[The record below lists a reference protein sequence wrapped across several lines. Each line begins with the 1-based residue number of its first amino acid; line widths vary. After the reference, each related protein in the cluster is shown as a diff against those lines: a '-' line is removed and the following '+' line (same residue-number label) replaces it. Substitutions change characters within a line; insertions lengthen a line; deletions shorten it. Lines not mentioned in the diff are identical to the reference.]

1 MSNEVITHKHEW
13 VRGLFSDLD
22 RIAKDAATVADEN
35 QPLLGGEHYL
45 TDRELSER
53 LKISR
58 RTLQD
63 YRNNGI
69 LPYRQLGGK
78 ILYRESD
85 IERRLVQGVK
95 KLGGRAY
102 KFVSPGNVGVP
113 DRLVV
118 LPGGVVLFVEV
129 KAPDGR
135 LSPNQRLQ
143 MRELTQMGAHVFVVW
158 DAGDV
163 DEFLQACRDRY
174 MK

>member
-1 MSNEVITHKHEW
+1 M
-13 VRGLFSDLD
+13 
-22 RIAKDAATVADEN
+22 
-35 QPLLGGEHYL
+35 
-45 TDRELSER
+45 
-53 LKISR
+53 
-58 RTLQD
+58 
-63 YRNNGI
+63 
-69 LPYRQLGGK
+69 
-78 ILYRESD
+78 RESD

-95 KLGGRAY
+95 KLGGKAY

-129 KAPDGR
+129 KALDGR

-163 DEFLQACRDRY
+163 DVFLQACRDRY

>member
-1 MSNEVITHKHEW
+1 MSNEVITHKHELDLLQSRISISNSRTKYSDSCTVQDALAKGNMEIVNPQW
-13 VRGLFSDLD
+13 VRDLFSELD
-22 RIAKDAATVADEN
+22 RIAKDAATLADEN

-85 IERRLVQGVK
+85 IEQVLQSCYRG
-95 KLGGRAY
+95 
-102 KFVSPGNVGVP
+102 KF
-113 DRLVV
+113 
-118 LPGGVVLFVEV
+118 
-129 KAPDGR
+129 
-135 LSPNQRLQ
+135 
-143 MRELTQMGAHVFVVW
+143 
-158 DAGDV
+158 
-163 DEFLQACRDRY
+163 
-174 MK
+174 

>member
-1 MSNEVITHKHEW
+1 M
-13 VRGLFSDLD
+13 
-22 RIAKDAATVADEN
+22 
-35 QPLLGGEHYL
+35 
-45 TDRELSER
+45 
-53 LKISR
+53 
-58 RTLQD
+58 
-63 YRNNGI
+63 
-69 LPYRQLGGK
+69 
-78 ILYRESD
+78 RESD

-102 KFVSPGNVGVP
+102 KFVSPGNIGVP

-143 MRELTQMGAHVFVVW
+143 MGELTQMGAHVFVVW

>member
-1 MSNEVITHKHEW
+1 M
-13 VRGLFSDLD
+13 
-22 RIAKDAATVADEN
+22 
-35 QPLLGGEHYL
+35 
-45 TDRELSER
+45 
-53 LKISR
+53 
-58 RTLQD
+58 
-63 YRNNGI
+63 
-69 LPYRQLGGK
+69 
-78 ILYRESD
+78 RESD

-95 KLGGRAY
+95 KLGGKAY
-102 KFVSPGNVGVP
+102 KFVSTGNVGVP

-163 DEFLQACRDRY
+163 DVFLQACRDRY